1 MSQDTNINHVIC
13 ICAHTAAHRL
23 HPRVRSIDQ
32 DRAYLRFEQHIVDA
46 IDFGRL
52 HDIIVNESRS
62 RGNNADDRSQ

>member
-1 MSQDTNINHVIC
+1 MR
-13 ICAHTAAHRL
+13 ARRL

-32 DRAYLRFEQHIVDA
+32 DRAYLRIEQHIVNA

-62 RGNNADDRSQ
+62 RGIAEGIYNADDRSQ